1 MRIQC
6 SELDFA
12 IRNLKDILNLKLD
25 FVLEALP
32 GRLFSVDH

>member
-1 MRIQC
+1 MRIQR

-25 FVLEALP
+25 FVLEAFLANCF
-32 GRLFSVDH
+32 L